1 MKLPQIVETL
11 VTAAEDPLDSE
22 GLAAA
27 IRQAVAIR
35 AAELAEGEPLPDHLL
50 PFAETTA
57 AEVEHA
63 IGELNASYV
72 VHGNALAVVHRPRGW
87 QLMTRPEFADYLA
100 ALFPERRTHR
110 LSSPAL
116 ETLAIIAYRQPVT
129 KAEIES
135 VRGVSAD
142 GMLQKLLDLELV
154 KIGGRAE
161 LPGRPLQYVTT
172 GKFLEHFNL
181 RQVDELPNAQ
191 ELRRVKLP
199 SAAEVHGTN
208 PEGETPVAE
217 AGETAPVEVDLPAI
231 DDPGL
236 PVADASA
243 ADEAGAGEAEPVESA
258 MEDAAPAADAP
269 ADLADDDAAE
279 SINDDAAGDDAP
291 PRES

>member
-11 VTAAEDPLDSE
+11 VTAAEEPLDSE

-35 AAELAEGEPLPDHLL
+35 ATELAEGEVLPDHLL
-50 PFAETTA
+50 PFVETTA
-57 AEVEHA
+57 DEVDHA
-63 IGELNASYV
+63 IGELNAGYV
-72 VHGNALAVVHRPRGW
+72 LHGSALAVVLRPRGW

-181 RQVDELPNAQ
+181 RQVDELPNSH
-191 ELRRVKLP
+191 ELRRVNLP
-199 SAAEVHGTN
+199 TAADVHGAGPATDTPADT
-208 PEGETPVAE
+208 PERVEPATAEPPLAADDAPEPDAGDAIVSGDADMAADAAASGDGAETPVPT
-217 AGETAPVEVDLPAI
+217 GSTA
-231 DDPGL
+231 DD
-236 PVADASA
+236 ADAAKDS
-243 ADEAGAGEAEPVESA
+243 
-258 MEDAAPAADAP
+258 
-269 ADLADDDAAE
+269 
-279 SINDDAAGDDAP
+279 
-291 PRES
+291 

>member
-1 MKLPQIVETL
+1 MTLQQVVETL

-22 GLAAA
+22 GIANS
-27 IRQAVAIR
+27 IRQSVALR
-35 AAELAEGEPLPDHLL
+35 AAELAEGEILPEHLA

-57 AEVEHA
+57 EQVETA
-63 IGELNASYV
+63 IQELNAAYV
-72 VHGNALAVVHRPRGW
+72 AHGHALAVVLRPRGW
-87 QLMTRPEFADYLA
+87 QLMTRPDFADFLIS
-100 ALFPERRTHR
+100 LFPERRTHR
-110 LSSPAL
+110 LSGPAL

-181 RQVDELPNAQ
+181 QNVEALPNSQ

-199 SAAEVHGTN
+199 TAEEVHGAAN
-208 PEGETPVAE
+208 PESPPAEVEGDSAPAE
-217 AGETAPVEVDLPAI
+217 AGSTDAVPGQAEISFETPESPDAPESAE
-231 DDPGL
+231 
-236 PVADASA
+236 A
-243 ADEAGAGEAEPVESA
+243 AD
-258 MEDAAPAADAP
+258 
-269 ADLADDDAAE
+269 
-279 SINDDAAGDDAP
+279 IP
-291 PRES
+291 PPQEMG